1 MSVNIE
7 PIVGFCLGFEL
18 VSDVEVDGSYDEV
31 INLVMINLFI
41 FKISF
46 LY

>member
-1 MSVNIE
+1 MNVNVE

-18 VSDVEVDGSYDEV
+18 ISDVQVDGSDDEV
-31 INLVMINLFI
+31 VNLVMINLFI

>member
-18 VSDVEVDGSYDEV
+18 VNDLKVDGSNDEV
-31 INLVMINLFI
+31 LNLLMINLFI